1 MHGIERAEIEEL
13 KQINLK
19 EYLFQYDR
27 ASYRVRNNGTMVKK
41 DKSHIVIYDDHSY
54 QFNTTT
60 KAYKDNIGT
69 LQILYGWGFM
79 EAVNHLR
86 DYRDKKEI
94 PKFNLFDWW
103 NVLGNVVKWNQL
115 NKLEVYGGYNGK
127 KKST

>member
-1 MHGIERAEIEEL
+1 MHGIERAGIEEL

-19 EYLFQYDR
+19 EYLLQYDR

-69 LQILYGWGFM
+69 LQILYGWDFM

-103 NVLGNVVKWNQL
+103 NVLGNVVKL
-115 NKLEVYGGYNGK
+115 NALNRREFDKGENDYEK
-127 KKST
+127 

>member
-19 EYLFQYDR
+19 EYLLQYDR

-41 DKSHIVIYDDHSY
+41 DESHIVIYDDHSY

-86 DYRDKKEI
+86 DYREKKRFQSLIYLIDEM
-94 PKFNLFDWW
+94 FWGMW
-103 NVLGNVVKWNQL
+103 
-115 NKLEVYGGYNGK
+115 
-127 KKST
+127 

>member
-19 EYLFQYDR
+19 EYLLRYDR
-27 ASYRVRNNGTMVKK
+27 GSYRVRNNGTIIKK
-41 DKSHIVIYDDHSY
+41 DKSQIVIYDDHSY

-69 LQILYGWGFM
+69 LQVLYSWNFM

-94 PKFNLFDWW
+94 PKFNLFDWC
-103 NVLGNVVKWNQL
+103 NVLGNVVEYILL
-115 NKLEVYGGYNGK
+115 NKFWIGEKIWLL
-127 KKST
+127 